1 MMMERKR
8 KANIKLAKKFF
19 PKQNNM
25 IDSVRDGQSEYNQ
38 RHDVLQDLFSA
49 WHALDELRVKE
60 KRHERYVFGDQW
72 GDKIVRDGHS
82 MTEKSNI
89 LEQGN
94 VPLQNNRIRNIVR
107 TVVGQF
113 QNNQTEPVCVS
124 RERDDQ
130 ESGELM
136 SSTIQYVYQNN
147 KMWGLDS
154 LGLYSL
160 LISGIPVFR
169 SEWGRREDRWDVWT
183 DTIDLERFI
192 VDNNMKDP
200 RGHDCHLVGHL
211 WDMSLNDVLAKFAKN
226 QDERDKI
233 LEIYNHVAS
242 TSQFN
247 EFTSRYTD
255 KRSDINFFMP
265 EHNQCRVIEGW
276 RKETKERLECWDT
289 LSGEYF
295 KVEIEEI
302 DDIRAINYQRVQDAM
317 QMGVA
322 EEDMR
327 IIKTRWFVDS
337 YWYFYFLSPFGD
349 VLMEGETP
357 YWHKSHPFTFKMY
370 PQYNG
375 RVYPFVGDFID
386 QQRYI
391 NRYMT
396 LYDFIIR
403 NAAKGVLV
411 APKEMMNE
419 YTTEMIRD
427 EWTRVDGVILYNADA
442 VKHLNNAKIEQIKNA
457 SVPVGITEMIAM
469 QTKML
474 EEVSG
479 VSGAMMGQ
487 APKAGT
493 PSSLYL
499 QQTQNSSAAL
509 TEIFESYRELRE
521 ARDLKNLKLVQ
532 QYYTNERNIN
542 INGGGGRA
550 NTVTY
555 TPTKVRDLEFD
566 LSITESTSTGVYRQ
580 VMNDALMTFWQAG
593 AINLKQM
600 LETGAFPFAD
610 KLLQSLEAD
619 EAEQQKAME
628 GQQAGGM
635 QTPPQLD
642 QEAVNELYS
651 QANPQAM
658 EMINKGL
665 QQ

>member
-8 KANIKLAKKFF
+8 KANIKIAKKYF
-19 PKQNNM
+19 PKKGT
-25 IDSVRDGQSEYNQ
+25 IDSVRDGKRDYDQ
-38 RHDVLQDLFSA
+38 RHDVLQDAFSA
-49 WHALDELRVKE
+49 WHALDPLREKE
-60 KRHERYVFGDQW
+60 KRHERYVFADQW
-72 GDKIVRDGHS
+72 GDKIVKDGHV
-82 MTEKSNI
+82 MTEKANI

-113 QNNQTEPVCVS
+113 QNNQTEPVCIS

-130 ESGELM
+130 ETGELM
-136 SSTIQYVYQNN
+136 SNTIQYVYQNN

-169 SEWGRREDRWDVWT
+169 SEWGRRDDKWDVWT
-183 DTIDLERFI
+183 DVIDLERFI

-200 RGHDCHLVGHL
+200 RAHDCHLVGHL

-226 QDERDKI
+226 QDERDKV
-233 LEIYNHVAS
+233 LEIYNYVAS
-242 TSQFN
+242 TSAFN

-255 KRSDINFFMP
+255 KRTDVNFFQP
-265 EHNQCRVIEGW
+265 ENNQCRVIEVW
-276 RKETKERLECWDT
+276 RKETKERIECWDT
-289 LSGEYF
+289 MSGDYYKLEL
-295 KVEIEEI
+295 EEI
-302 DDIRAINYQRVQDAM
+302 DSVRLDNYRRVEEQLA
-317 QMGVA
+317 MGVA
-322 EEDMR
+322 QEDIR
-327 IIKTRWFVDS
+327 LIKARWFVDS

-357 YWHKSHPFTFKMY
+357 YWHKSHPFSFKMY

-375 RVYPFVGDFID
+375 KVYPFVGDFID

-403 NAAKGVLV
+403 NSAKGVLV
-411 APKEMMNE
+411 APRELMDE
-419 YTTEMIRD
+419 YTQEMIRD
-427 EWTRVDGVILYNADA
+427 EWTRVDGVILYNGDA
-442 VKHLNNAKIEQIKNA
+442 LKSMPNAKIDQIKNA

-479 VSGAMMGQ
+479 VSGALMGQ
-487 APKAGT
+487 APTSGT

-499 QQTQNSSAAL
+499 QQSQNSSAAL

-542 INGGGGRA
+542 INGGNGRQG
-550 NTVTY
+550 TVTY
-555 TPTKVRDLEFD
+555 TPIKVRDLEFD
-566 LSITESTSTGVYRQ
+566 LSITESTSTGAYRQ
-580 VMNDALMTFWQAG
+580 IMNDALMTFWQAG

-610 KLLQSLEAD
+610 KLLQSLDAD
-619 EAEQQKAME
+619 EAEMQEGAAQME
-628 GQQAGGM
+628 QGQM
-635 QTPPQLD
+635 PQLD
-642 QEAVNELYS
+642 QDAMNELYA

-658 EMINKGL
+658 DMIQKGL

>member
-1 MMMERKR
+1 MMERKR
-8 KANIKLAKKFF
+8 KANIKIAKKFF
-19 PKQNNM
+19 PKKAK
-25 IDSVRDGQSEYNQ
+25 IDSVREGHRDYDQ
-38 RHDVLQDLFSA
+38 RHDVLQDAYSA
-49 WHALDELRVKE
+49 WHSLEDLRIKE

-72 GDKIVRDGHS
+72 GDRIIKDGEAMS
-82 MTEKSNI
+82 EKTNI
-89 LEQGN
+89 MMQGN

-113 QNNQTEPVCVS
+113 QNNQTEPVCIS
-124 RERDDQ
+124 RERGDQ
-130 ESGELM
+130 EMGELM
-136 SSTIQYVYQNN
+136 SNTIQYVYQNN

-169 SEWGRREDRWDVWT
+169 SEWGRRDDKWDVWT
-183 DTIDLERFI
+183 DLIDLERFI

-200 RGHDCHLVGHL
+200 RAHDCHLVGAL

-226 QDERDKI
+226 VDERDKL
-233 LEIYNHVAS
+233 LEMYNYVAS
-242 TSQFN
+242 TSAFN

-255 KRSDINFFMP
+255 KRSDVNFFKP
-265 EHNQCRVIEGW
+265 ENNQCRVIEVW
-276 RKETKERLECWDT
+276 RKESKERIECWDT
-289 LSGEYF
+289 LSGDYY
-295 KVEIEEI
+295 KIELDEI
-302 DDIRAINYQRVQDAM
+302 DGVRLENYRRTQKALE
-317 QMGVA
+317 MGVA

-327 IIKTRWFVDS
+327 LIKARWFVDN

-349 VLMEGETP
+349 VLKEGETP
-357 YWHKSHPFTFKMY
+357 YWHKSHPFSFKMY

-411 APKEMMNE
+411 APRELLNE
-419 YTTEMIRD
+419 YTQEMIRD
-427 EWTRVDGVILYNADA
+427 EWTRVDGVILYNTDA
-442 VKHLNNAKIEQIKNA
+442 LKHMPTAKIEQIKNA
-457 SVPVGITEMIAM
+457 SVPVGVTEMIAM

-479 VSGAMMGQ
+479 VSGALQGQ
-487 APKAGT
+487 APKSGT

-499 QQTQNSSAAL
+499 QQSQNSSAAL

-521 ARDLKNLKLVQ
+521 ARDWKNLKLVQ
-532 QYYTNERNIN
+532 QYYTSERNIN
-542 INGGGGRA
+542 INGGNSRTS
-550 NTVTY
+550 TVTY
-555 TPTKVRDLEFD
+555 TPILVRDVEFD
-566 LSITESTSTGVYRQ
+566 LTITESTSTAVYRQ
-580 VMNDALMTFWQAG
+580 LQNDMLFTFWQAG

-600 LETGAFPFAD
+600 LENGAFPFAD
-610 KLLQSLEAD
+610 KLMQSIEAD
-619 EAEQQKAME
+619 ESEQEEAMQQQE
-628 GQQAGGM
+628 MQGGQI
-635 QTPPQLD
+635 PQLD
-642 QEAVNELYS
+642 QEVLDQVYS

-658 EMINKGL
+658 EMINNGL
-665 QQ
+665 KQ

>member
-192 VDNNMKDP
+192 VDTNMKDP

-619 EAEQQKAME
+619 EAEQQDAMA
-628 GQQAGGM
+628 QQQQGGM
-635 QTPPQLD
+635 QAPPQLD
-642 QEAVNELYS
+642 QDAVNELYS